1 MKRNIISAK
10 LRGTTIVELL
20 VVMIVSGIVFLLLFD
35 GLSII
40 HRYNGMLNT
49 RLKEGSSLLYSHQT
63 IETLI
68 LRSDSIRQNN
78 YELLLFSSGVNFET
92 LNIDSTAITVFSEEG
107 YIDTLFKNYL
117 SLQMHSIVNRP
128 NLIDSLHITVLIDR
142 DTVTLDYGISA
153 YREQYSID

>member
-1 MKRNIISAK
+1 MRRNIITTK

-40 HRYNGMLNT
+40 QRYNGMLNT
-49 RLKEGSSLLYSHQT
+49 RLKEESSLLYSHQT

-68 LRSDSIRQNN
+68 HRSDSIRQSN
-78 YELLLFSSGVNFET
+78 YNLLLFSGGVNFET
-92 LNIDSTAITVFSEEG
+92 LSIDSTCITVFSEED
-107 YIDTLFKNYL
+107 YSDTLFTNYI
-117 SLQMHSIVNRP
+117 SLQTHPIGNRP

-153 YREQYSID
+153 YRERYSND